1 MEEDEEGWKCEARCE
16 VWLEEGEPADEGVGN
31 GFLRPWPCDDA
42 DDDVLAAAAG
52 ACDKSA
58 LRLEAFWAAAL
69 SSRARSLSIWA
80 WASRMVS
87 GE

>member
-1 MEEDEEGWKCEARCE
+1 MEEEEGGGGGWKCEARRQ
-16 VWLEEGEPADEGVGN
+16 VWLEEGPADDGVGN
-31 GFLRPWPCDDA
+31 GFSRPCD

-69 SSRARSLSIWA
+69 RSRARSVSIWT
-80 WASRMVS
+80 
-87 GE
+87 